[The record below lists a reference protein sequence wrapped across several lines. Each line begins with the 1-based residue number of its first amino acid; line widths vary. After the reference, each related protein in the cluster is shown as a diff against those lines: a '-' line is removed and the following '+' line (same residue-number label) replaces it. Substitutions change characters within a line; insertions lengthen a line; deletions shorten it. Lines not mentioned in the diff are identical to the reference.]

1 MNADSDMSEEYYGR
15 DSSCDGESEDEENE
29 FTWPPELLHTP
40 EPQSKRQQI
49 QRNNAAC
56 EGLEQDVEVGQS
68 AVGGWDWKAGRSS
81 EGDDGSGQGGAR
93 RGDGGWSSGR
103 GSLGQG
109 EGGKRGGLEVGSE
122 AQGRAQGVQREVGG
136 GMRGR
141 GSGGVGVQRPSWDRS
156 FELDEF

>member
-1 MNADSDMSEEYYGR
+1 MNTDSNMSEEYYGR

-40 EPQSKRQQI
+40 VPRLKRQQI

-56 EGLEQDVEVGQS
+56 EGRERE
-68 AVGGWDWKAGRSS
+68 
-81 EGDDGSGQGGAR
+81 
-93 RGDGGWSSGR
+93 
-103 GSLGQG
+103 
-109 EGGKRGGLEVGSE
+109 RGGLEVGSE

-141 GSGGVGVQRPSWDRS
+141 GSGGVGVQRPGWDRS
-156 FELDEF
+156 FELDGFQEFQDLLDAMDFTGDYESDDKNYYENLGDEEEDFWNSYGDMF